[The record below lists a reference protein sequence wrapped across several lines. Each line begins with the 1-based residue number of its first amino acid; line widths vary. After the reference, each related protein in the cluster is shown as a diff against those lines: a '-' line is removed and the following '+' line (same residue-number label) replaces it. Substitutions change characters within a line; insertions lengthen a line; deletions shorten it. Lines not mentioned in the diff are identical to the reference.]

1 MPAMAPMTAI
11 ELSAAQRLWQQGWY
25 RPAAPVPSVNCSAR
39 AVNAMIDLIV
49 LHCISLPP
57 GAYGG
62 DEVERL
68 FTNRLDWDAHPYFGS
83 IRGLRVSAHFYIRRD
98 GKLRQFVSTEACA
111 WHAGASCY
119 RGRSNCNDD
128 SIGIELEGLVGAT
141 FQPAQ
146 YQTLGRLCSALVQ
159 RYPIAHIA
167 GHQHIAPGRK
177 QDPGSAFDWQ
187 CLQQALGLGNDH
199 FPH

>member
-1 MPAMAPMTAI
+1 MALMTAT
-11 ELSAAQRLWQQGWY
+11 ELNASQRLWQHGWY

-39 AVNAMIDLIV
+39 PASAVIDLIV

-68 FTNRLDWDAHPYFGS
+68 FTNMLDWNAHPYFTS
-83 IRGLRVSAHFYIRRD
+83 LRGLRVSAHFYIRRD
-98 GKLRQFVSTEACA
+98 GQLRQFVSTEACA

-141 FQPAQ
+141 FLPAQ
-146 YQTLGRLCSALVQ
+146 YQALGRLCSALVQ
-159 RYPIAHIA
+159 RYPVAHIA
-167 GHQHIAPGRK
+167 GHQHVAPGRK
-177 QDPGSAFDWQ
+177 QDPGPGFDWQ
-187 CLQQALGLGNDH
+187 YLQQALALDINH
-199 FPH
+199 FPRTNY